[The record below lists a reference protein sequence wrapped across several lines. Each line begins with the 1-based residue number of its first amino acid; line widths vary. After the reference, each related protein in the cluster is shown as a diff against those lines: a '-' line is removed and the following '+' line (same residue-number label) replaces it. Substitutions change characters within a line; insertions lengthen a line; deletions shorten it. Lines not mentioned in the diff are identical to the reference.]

1 MSGWGELAVG
11 VSVAVMA
18 ALVLYLWMRGRNAS
32 DVSALRQEMQAQM
45 SALTQAVTQ
54 QLGQV
59 HAALQT
65 GVTDA
70 GLLASRAQEA
80 MSGELSKI
88 NQQLGQFQEAGR
100 ELSQAS
106 QALQQVLGGAKT
118 RGILGEAAL
127 ERMLEDALPRAAY
140 ETQYRFSTG
149 AVVDAILRAG
159 DRIVPV
165 DSKFPLEAYRRMCEA
180 SEAVRGDAR
189 KEFAR
194 AVRNHADSIAEKY
207 ILPAENTLEYAFM
220 FIPSEGVYYEFLV
233 TEDPR
238 MGPLTEYCRSK
249 HVIAVSPN
257 VLYAYLHTILMGL
270 RGMQIEENA
279 RRLLASLDG
288 LKKQLGVFAEVYDKM
303 GTHLRNAQQS
313 YADAD
318 TKLERARTA
327 LDQVAQGA
335 LPLEPPA
342 KILEAATK
350 D

>member
-1 MSGWGELAVG
+1 MSGWGELSVG
-11 VSVAVMA
+11 VIVAVLA
-18 ALVLYLWMRGRNAS
+18 ALALLLWLRGRNGDDIS
-32 DVSALRQEMQAQM
+32 SLRQDLQTQLSGFRQAF
-45 SALTQAVTQ
+45 TQE
-54 QLGQV
+54 LGEIRG
-59 HAALQT
+59 ALQR

-70 GLLASRAQEA
+70 GLLASQAQQA

-100 ELSQAS
+100 QLSQAS

-127 ERMLEDALPRAAY
+127 ERMLEDALPRSAY

-159 DRIVPV
+159 DRVVPV
-165 DSKFPLEAYRRMCEA
+165 DSKFPLESYRRMCEA
-180 SEAVRGDAR
+180 GDAAKDEAR

-194 AVRNHADSIAEKY
+194 AIRNHADSIAEKY
-207 ILPAENTLEYAFM
+207 ILPGEGTLEYAFM

-233 TEDPR
+233 AEDPR
-238 MGPLTEYCRSK
+238 TGPLTEYCRSK
-249 HVIAVSPN
+249 RVIAVSPN

-279 RRLLASLDG
+279 RRLLTSLDG
-288 LKKQLGVFAEVYDKM
+288 LKKQLSVFAEVYDKI
-303 GTHLRNAQQS
+303 GTHLRNAQQCYS
-313 YADAD
+313 DAD
-318 TKLERARTA
+318 TKLERTRGA
-327 LDQVAQGA
+327 LDQLVQGT
-335 LPLEPPA
+335 PLLDPSA
-342 KILEAATK
+342 NVLEGATK